1 LGRRTPGHNSLSHV
15 VCSPSGNARHVVRRP
30 GCSRT
35 LAVAICASHSHQC
48 TRALATRREARRFIH
63 SFNRSSW
70 GVPFAVDVRRPQG
83 GATCRWGI
91 HCREAK
97 PRKGKD
103 FVEDFSNR
111 RDICRG
117 AAARHKAMTVG
128 RRKGCVLC
136 MAGTIC
142 GMPTTITLHAQAPT
156 RLAFGACKSPFAPGG
171 SACES
176 TN

>member
-1 LGRRTPGHNSLSHV
+1 MPSLKSF
-15 VCSPSGNARHVVRRP
+15 ARHVVRRP

-35 LAVAICASHSHQC
+35 LAVAICASRSHQC
-48 TRALATRREARRFIH
+48 TRASATRREARRFIH

-70 GVPFAVDVRRPQG
+70 GVPFAVDVHRPRG

-117 AAARHKAMTVG
+117 AAARHKALTV
-128 RRKGCVLC
+128 RRLSLAKAARHGAKAACFSCRAQSAACRPLLC
-136 MAGTIC
+136 TFRRQHGWA
-142 GMPTTITLHAQAPT
+142 ADV
-156 RLAFGACKSPFAPGG
+156 RKSSFAPGG